1 MNRPASR
8 DRPKVKVMPPL
19 VFVAFLI
26 GAGLLEFGLPAGSG
40 GGWLGLRRLIAWLL
54 LLFAGYLALSS
65 WMMFLKSGTHVDPR
79 KPALKI
85 IEDGP
90 FRISRNPMYLSLV
103 IILAALSI
111 LHLSIWF
118 LLRIMAHPGPQSS
131 WARRGLLGGKVR
143 RMLQGVQVARSPLD
157 MTRRAAWQT

>member
-1 MNRPASR
+1 MNRPASP

-19 VFVAFLI
+19 VFFAFLM
-26 GAGLLEFGLPAGSG
+26 GAGVLEFGLPMDAGD
-40 GGWLGLRRLIAWLL
+40 GWLALRRLIAWPL

-85 IEDGP
+85 IEGGP

-103 IILAALSI
+103 IILTALSI

-118 LLRIMAHPGPQSS
+118 LLSTC
-131 WARRGLLGGKVR
+131 GLWFILDRKAVEPEEAYLAEKFGERYRAYVSRVR
-143 RMLQGVQVARSPLD
+143 R
-157 MTRRAAWQT
+157 WI

>member
-118 LLRIMAHPGPQSS
+118 LLSCCGLWLILDRKAVGPEEAYLAEKFGECYKAYRS
-131 WARRGLLGGKVR
+131 RVR
-143 RMLQGVQVARSPLD
+143 R
-157 MTRRAAWQT
+157 WI